1 MAVLMMVVV
10 HFMAVKRNMPR
21 EDPVPLREWPVSAI
35 WFVFTIGSV
44 WR

>member
-1 MAVLMMVVV
+1 MTAFTRGSNAAPMSDVL
-10 HFMAVKRNMPR
+10 
-21 EDPVPLREWPVSAI
+21 PLREWPVSAI